1 MFKLSVSPS
10 SEPFPFAAVILAS
23 YLKNTVEVTVTYDHG
38 DAKYALTRT
47 ADGTQ
52 IEEGE
57 SIVRTLAKAASLE
70 SSSTQGEALIALA
83 KSLPTTKDFAAVT
96 SSLDA
101 LDDRLTLRTFL
112 DGRELTVVDWLV
124 WGSIKGSLKPLGIM
138 KGGKH
143 PHLLRWFT
151 FIESLPSTQAALLE
165 LAEKSRGAKA
175 DKGKTA
181 SSFALG
187 LEHAEMGKV
196 VTRFPPEP
204 SGYLHIGHLKAAILN
219 QYFAEMYKGKLIIRF
234 DDTNPSKEKS
244 EFEDSIMEDL
254 AVLGIRGEISHTSD
268 YFNDLYEYAIRLIKE
283 GNAYVDDTDRDTM
296 RDERM
301 NGVKSR
307 CRDLSVDENLAR
319 FGWMKEG
326 TDDGIKCCL
335 RAKMSFTDPNKAM
348 RDPVIYRCNPLP
360 HHRTGDKW
368 KMYPTYDFACP
379 VVDSYEGVT
388 HALRTNEYR
397 DRNPQYQWFL
407 DALKL
412 RKVHIWDFSRVNFV
426 YTFLSKRKLR
436 DCLELGLARGWDD
449 PRFPTFR
456 GMRRRGM
463 TTEALRQ
470 FMLSQ
475 GPSQNQVLLEW
486 DSIWTINKKII
497 DPIAPRFC
505 AVATS
510 GLVEVTL
517 KDVPAEPEVKT
528 LPRHKKNAD
537 IGTKKTVFSN
547 TIVIEQEDAKSFT
560 ENEESKITLMD
571 WGNAIIRTITR
582 SASGDVTHIDAD
594 LNLAG
599 DFKAT
604 EKKVTWLAKPTSTLP
619 LVHTTL
625 LDYDYLVTKRKLE
638 KDDTVQAVATAQTE
652 FIVDALADSN
662 VLELAERD
670 IIQFERKGYFIL
682 DRITDVNGLKRLEFI
697 RIPDGRA
704 AGLALKSTG
713 GANVSTPVGEQS
725 TLLPTSPTSD
735 LNVKM
740 YKVDPINK
748 IGNIEAPTT
757 MYKVKSLYED

>member
-1 MFKLSVSPS
+1 MFKLSISPS
-10 SEPFPFAAVILAS
+10 SDPFPFAALVIAS
-23 YLKNTVEVTVTYDHG
+23 FLKSSVEVTVSFDHEDNG
-38 DAKYALTRT
+38 YVLTR

-52 IEEGE
+52 VDDGE
-57 SIVRTLAKAASLE
+57 SIVRTLAKEANVGSN
-70 SSSTQGEALIALA
+70 STQGEALIALA
-83 KSLPTTKDFAAVT
+83 KSLPTTKEFATLT

-101 LDDRLTLRTFL
+101 LDDRLALRTFL
-112 DGRELTVVDWLV
+112 DGYELTVVDWLV

-143 PHLLRWFT
+143 PHLLRWFSYM
-151 FIESLPSTQAALLE
+151 ESLPSTQAALAE
-165 LAEKSRGAKA
+165 LAESRSRGAKA
-175 DKGKTA
+175 DKGKAA

-234 DDTNPSKEKS
+234 DDTNPSKEKT
-244 EFEDSIMEDL
+244 EFEDSILEDL
-254 AVLGIRGEISHTSD
+254 AVLNIRGDKLSHTSD
-268 YFNDLYEYAIRLIKE
+268 YFDELYDYAVRMVKE
-283 GNAYVDDTDRDTM
+283 GNAYVDDTDRETM
-296 RDERM
+296 QKERM
-301 NGVKSR
+301 DGIESR
-307 CRDLSVDENLAR
+307 RRNLSVEENLTR

-326 TDDGIKCCL
+326 TEEGLKCCL
-335 RAKMSFTDPNKAM
+335 RAKISFTDPNKAM

-360 HHRTGDKW
+360 HHRTKDKW
-368 KMYPTYDFACP
+368 KIYPTYDFACP
-379 VVDSYEGVT
+379 VIDAYEGVT

-456 GMRRRGM
+456 GMLRRGM

-497 DPIAPRFC
+497 DPVAPRFC
-505 AVATS
+505 AIVKDDM
-510 GLVEVTL
+510 VEVTV
-517 KDVPAEPEVKT
+517 KGGPGEPEVKS

-537 IGTKKTVFSN
+537 AGMKKTVFSS
-547 TIVIEQEDAKSFT
+547 TVLLEQEDAKTFA
-560 ENEESKITLMD
+560 ENEEITLMD
-571 WGNAIIRTITR
+571 WGNAIARKITR
-582 SASGDVTHIDAD
+582 SEAGNVTHIDAE
-594 LNLAG
+594 LHLAG

-604 EKKVTWLAKPTSTLP
+604 EKKVTWLAKADAAHP
-619 LVHTTL
+619 LVRTTL

-638 KDDTVQAVATAQTE
+638 KEDTVAEVATAQTE
-652 FIVDALADSN
+652 FSVDAVADAN
-662 VLELAERD
+662 VLELGERD

-682 DRITDVNGLKRLEFI
+682 DKIVQDGSEKRLEFI

-704 AGLALKSTG
+704 AGIALKSSG
-713 GANVSTPVGEQS
+713 GAPAGKKTA
-725 TLLPTSPTSD
+725 D
-735 LNVKM
+735 LAADPSIKM
-740 YKVDPINK
+740 YKVDPVSK
-748 IGNIEAPTT
+748 VDSVKAATT
-757 MYKVKSLYED
+757 MYKVKSVYED